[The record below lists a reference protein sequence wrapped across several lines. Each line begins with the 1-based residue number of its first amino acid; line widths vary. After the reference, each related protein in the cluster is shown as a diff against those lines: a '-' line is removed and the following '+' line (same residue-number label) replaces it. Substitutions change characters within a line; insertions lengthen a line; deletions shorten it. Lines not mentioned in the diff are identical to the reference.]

1 MRIFHNGVKSSDCKR
16 DMPKSLQ
23 EEYEKEADRQD
34 KRIDELYDEVDKLKD
49 QIIKKDK
56 KISTLSRALEVGNF
70 FEKVKPEVKSL
81 KDKLLYNKNQA
92 VLDKI
97 AQIEVRLEENSKKG
111 KIGWFSSPYDDDYIF
126 ISDNIEYIA
135 RYFKTEGIEVLYGSE
150 VGSAIEF
157 LPDD

>member
-1 MRIFHNGVKSSDCKR
+1 MRIFHSGVKSSDCKR

-70 FEKVKPEVKSL
+70 FEKAKPEVKNL

-97 AQIEVRLEENSKKG
+97 AQIEVHLEENSKKR
-111 KIGWFSSPYDDDYIF
+111 KDWVVLFSI
-126 ISDNIEYIA
+126 
-135 RYFKTEGIEVLYGSE
+135 
-150 VGSAIEF
+150 
-157 LPDD
+157 